1 MAGTDP
7 TPSPQARPLDV
18 YFDDRSPFAYIAAE
32 VLPDFAERNGLA
44 LRWQPTDI
52 MLLGNYSTGL
62 PYSEVKTR
70 YVAVDAMRTAEYHG
84 LEIRMPKPHPVRSG
98 TARRLAL
105 VAGGDPRFDRLHRA
119 LFRAAWRDQ
128 RDLSASD
135 VLRDCIVQADGPAD
149 DWLEAASD
157 DAGAAPECGR
167 GSRGERTLRL
177 PATVGMRRPRRQV
190 TPAASGT

>member
-1 MAGTDP
+1 
-7 TPSPQARPLDV
+7 
-18 YFDDRSPFAYIAAE
+18 
-32 VLPDFAERNGLA
+32 
-44 LRWQPTDI
+44 